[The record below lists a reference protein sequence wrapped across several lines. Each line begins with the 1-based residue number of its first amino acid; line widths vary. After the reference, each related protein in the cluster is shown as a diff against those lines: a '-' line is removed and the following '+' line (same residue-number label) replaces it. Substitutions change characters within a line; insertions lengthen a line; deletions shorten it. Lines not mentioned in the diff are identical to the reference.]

1 MNNTFAILRINQND
15 KPNSRL
21 SLLINNKLNNQ
32 LNNQSYYDYEC
43 IDNSYDFCPLSIY
56 KRDGL

>member
-1 MNNTFAILRINQND
+1 MNNTFTILKSNQND
-15 KPNSRL
+15 KPISRL
-21 SLLINNKLNNQ
+21 SLLINNK